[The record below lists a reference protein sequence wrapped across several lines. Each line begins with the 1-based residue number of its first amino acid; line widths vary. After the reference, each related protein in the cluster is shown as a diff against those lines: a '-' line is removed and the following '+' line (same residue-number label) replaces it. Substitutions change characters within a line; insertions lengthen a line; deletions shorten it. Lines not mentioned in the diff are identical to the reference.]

1 MASQQ
6 GNIDRFV
13 KAVNAGQYVEGERF
27 DSGHEHETPFWNVG
41 VGSTAAER
49 EQQQQQPPQ

>member
-13 KAVNAGQYVEGERF
+13 KAVKAGQYVEGERF
-27 DSGHEHETPFWNVG
+27 DPERENETPFWNVG

-49 EQQQQQPPQ
+49 AQQQQPQ